1 MSSPG
6 KPRSGC
12 YPSAVTCH
20 RHSGLPR
27 APHSRPGRSR
37 VPPRPRTP
45 PSLSPLIPHRSP
57 PLTRFRAHEPL
68 PHLVAGSSLVWAR
81 PPSPAAP
88 ENRSHDIAVLA
99 WVRVPAGRWPWR
111 GRGGGLAVLG
121 GRAGWTESSLRRPP
135 VLLVVCV
142 FPLELQTTRHGEG
155 CSSLRVRT
163 RTADAC
169 APQEPTRRQR
179 LPQRGDGSWWPRPG
193 GMLRDARD
201 G

>member
-1 MSSPG
+1 M
-6 KPRSGC
+6 
-12 YPSAVTCH
+12 CH

-37 VPPRPRTP
+37 VAPPP
-45 PSLSPLIPHRSP
+45 PDAPFSLAPYPHRSP
-57 PLTRFRAHEPL
+57 PLARFRAHEPL
-68 PHLVAGSSLVWAR
+68 PRLVAGSSLVWAR
-81 PPSPAAP
+81 PPGPAAP
-88 ENRSHDIAVLA
+88 ENRSRAIAVLA
-99 WVRVPAGRWPWR
+99 WVRVPAGLRPWR

-142 FPLELQTTRHGEG
+142 FPPELQMAGHGEG

-163 RTADAC
+163 HTADAC

-193 GMLRDARD
+193 GMLRDVRD